1 MFCASVEKT
10 GAKACVGAAMRA
22 TTWSLLLLALL
33 SRAPNGFAAAASS
46 HDPVTVPCESF
57 NSGDGESFW

>member
-22 TTWSLLLLALL
+22 MTWSLLLLALL
-33 SRAPNGFAAAASS
+33 SRAPNGFAAATLTQDTPES
-46 HDPVTVPCESF
+46 VCEAF
-57 NSGDGESFW
+57 NDVSGDEFW